1 MKSEI
6 EFKPSFKYKDGQV
19 MDLPWEVFSFGDF
32 GIYRCE
38 IAPLLL
44 GNGNFRGFI
53 RLIYTGDG
61 HAAATDS
68 ATKETFA
75 TMKEAVEAA
84 KAEAI
89 AKYGPEYISQ

>member
-1 MKSEI
+1 MKSESD
-6 EFKPSFKYKDGQV
+6 FKSSFKFKDGQV
-19 MDLPWEVFSFGDF
+19 MDLPWEYLIFGDF

-61 HAAATDS
+61 HAVPTDS
-68 ATKETFA
+68 ATKEIFA
-75 TMKEAVEAA
+75 TMNEAVEAA
-84 KAEAI
+84 KAEATV
-89 AKYGPEYISQ
+89 KYGPEYNPK

>member
-1 MKSEI
+1 MKSES
-6 EFKPSFKYKDGQV
+6 EFKSSFKYKDGQV

-38 IAPLLL
+38 TAPLLL

-68 ATKETFA
+68 ATKEIFA
-75 TMKEAVEAA
+75 TMNEAVEAA

-89 AKYGPEYISQ
+89 TKYGPEFISQ

>member
-1 MKSEI
+1 
-6 EFKPSFKYKDGQV
+6 
-19 MDLPWEVFSFGDF
+19 MDLPWEYLILGDF

-44 GNGNFRGFI
+44 GNGYFRGYM

-61 HAAATDS
+61 HAASTQAV
-68 ATKETFA
+68 TKETFA

-89 AKYGPEYISQ
+89 VKFGPEFIS